1 MVLYGFSNSC
11 VTALQVTTSTLQKVN
26 STVIKVSA
34 AVVAGTAAVW
44 LVYRRPRCVISP
56 QSRLV
61 AITGC
66 DSGVGYSAAIHCH
79 QQGFWVLAMVLSVDS
94 KGAQVLTAIG
104 KDSGRLEVLAVDVT
118 KPEQVAAAV
127 QQVTSWL
134 DKDPPLVFHA
144 LMNNAGVMV
153 FGETEWQTEHI
164 ISQQLDVNLA
174 GSIRVARLFA
184 PVLLQL
190 FHALMNNAGVMVFGE
205 TEWQTELF
213 HALMNNAGVMVFGE
227 TEWQTELFHALMNN
241 AGVMVFGETEWQ
253 TELFH
258 ALMNNAGVMVFG
270 ETEWQTERII
280 SQQLD
285 VNLAGSIRGGIT
297 ICSCVVA
304 VFHAL
309 MNNAGVMVFGETE
322 WQTERIISQQLDVNL
337 AGSIRVARL
346 FAPVLRKYKGRLIN
360 VTSHCATLP
369 LPGLAVYAAS
379 KAGLQAWS
387 DALRVEWAKYGITVI
402 SFIPGALFQQ
412 TQILASQVQYA
423 GEMKTAMTAEA
434 AGFYGQY
441 YHLYQMYL
449 SGLGGGDPAA
459 VVQSDALYRSLDSA
473 LLDSKPYTHYHD
485 TPWRY
490 RFYHTLAHLTSV
502 PIRDFLVLRFT
513 GMPPFIP

>member
-1 MVLYGFSNSC
+1 MVLYGFSDSC

-26 STVIKVSA
+26 STMIKVSA
-34 AVVAGTAAVW
+34 AVVAGAAVVW
-44 LVYRRPRCVISP
+44 LVYRQPRRIISP

-79 QQGFWVLAMVLSVDS
+79 QQGFSVLAMVLSVDS

-127 QQVTSWL
+127 QQITSWL
-134 DKDPPLVFHA
+134 DKDPPL
-144 LMNNAGVMV
+144 
-153 FGETEWQTEHI
+153 
-164 ISQQLDVNLA
+164 
-174 GSIRVARLFA
+174 
-184 PVLLQL
+184 
-190 FHALMNNAGVMVFGE
+190 
-205 TEWQTELF
+205 
-213 HALMNNAGVMVFGE
+213 
-227 TEWQTELFHALMNN
+227 
-241 AGVMVFGETEWQ
+241 
-253 TELFH
+253 
-258 ALMNNAGVMVFG
+258 
-270 ETEWQTERII
+270 
-280 SQQLD
+280 
-285 VNLAGSIRGGIT
+285 
-297 ICSCVVA
+297 

-337 AGSIRVARL
+337 GGSIRVARL
-346 FAPVLRKYKGRLIN
+346 FAPVLRKYKGRIIN

-459 VVQSDALYRSLDSA
+459 VVQNDALYRSLDSA

-490 RFYHTLAHLTSV
+490 R
-502 PIRDFLVLRFT
+502 
-513 GMPPFIP
+513 